1 MGPPEPVSQM
11 NNLFATGALD
21 PSWQMNLLSPGQDS
35 MTGPEKLMAET
46 AINNY
51 PHDPVRHLF
60 NRIREKKVKN
70 NMKKHASIISY
81 LNGVN
86 KKASLDNNWIVKDPK
101 TKKWDYTSLADE
113 KEMPQYGIYPSWFR
127 TRVFDDFV
135 FDALDQGLYGT
146 ERFKGKWAD
155 QDKNLIEKDFSD
167 YGPNFTP
174 NKACKQI
181 YKQLKA
187 LTPEKIKQLR
197 DENAKYYSYY
207 PSEDEIKHFIDYF
220 GRHAAAGHSMISE

>member
-1 MGPPEPVSQM
+1 M
-11 NNLFATGALD
+11 NKHIVKLARLLNQKRDTPKVVTNPINPRTLGHLD
-21 PSWQMNLLSPGQDS
+21 
-35 MTGPEKLMAET
+35 KL
-46 AINNY
+46 
-51 PHDPVRHLF
+51 
-60 NRIREKKVKN
+60 VKLGVI
-70 NMKKHASIISY
+70 ASARR
-81 LNGVN
+81 
-86 KKASLDNNWIVKDPK
+86 KKASLDNNWIAQDPK
-101 TKKWDYTSLADE
+101 TKTWDYTSLADE